1 MEQLNDCKH
10 CDCNGYCTVFNCRC
24 DTTGYCGVKS

>member
-1 MEQLNDCKH
+1 MEQLECKH
-10 CDCNGYCTVFNCRC
+10 CDCNGYCTVFECRC